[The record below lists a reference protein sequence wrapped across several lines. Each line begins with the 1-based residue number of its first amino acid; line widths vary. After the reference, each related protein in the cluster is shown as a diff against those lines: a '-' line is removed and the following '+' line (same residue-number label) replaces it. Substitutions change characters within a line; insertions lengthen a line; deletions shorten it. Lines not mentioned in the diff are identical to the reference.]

1 MRTKLY
7 LRAISLLLI
16 IATLLSMLVSCN
28 SSGDPSS
35 SDKPSWLNPSLSD
48 PNENIIE
55 EDRITEDVI
64 NEFITTEIYLKEIV
78 LAEEKISELLLAE
91 DMINEVILCKTIYV
105 PQDHIEEFS
114 ENSQT
119 EQLFGSGIDFKS
131 LATKVA
137 VGTGIIVTLV
147 ILKKVGLPDPV
158 ASVVVGAA
166 SESMKFAATGAAIGS
181 LYGGLTGAADGIDTT
196 QRTSAIIGVAAA
208 TAGLI
213 ISIVSLV
220 AAIPSGGASS
230 IGVAAG
236 IKIGIAAVSVLSAT
250 AGTVTSTV
258 NCVKTFKATDAKDID
273 WNNID
278 WERVGVSAAE
288 QAISGAGDGYMWG
301 AIAGAVYGGAEG
313 YAYYETHGTPY
324 SVLKERLKHVPAE
337 DSTRGVWSGKRGE
350 SDFIL
355 NEPIQLADGTKIT
368 KVTYKNGVP
377 DFSPYQQAKVKI
389 SGMTD
394 QRYGADGNFTKADE
408 ALAKQWTQTKHN
420 GKTWTARDVANYR
433 ESNRLTWHE
442 MNNMEYMQLVPT
454 DVNATF
460 GHLGGCSE
468 YRIMVGQ
475 TGGSEFD

>member
-1 MRTKLY
+1 
-7 LRAISLLLI
+7 
-16 IATLLSMLVSCN
+16 
-28 SSGDPSS
+28 
-35 SDKPSWLNPSLSD
+35 
-48 PNENIIE
+48 
-55 EDRITEDVI
+55 
-64 NEFITTEIYLKEIV
+64 
-78 LAEEKISELLLAE
+78 
-91 DMINEVILCKTIYV
+91 
-105 PQDHIEEFS
+105 
-114 ENSQT
+114 
-119 EQLFGSGIDFKS
+119 
-131 LATKVA
+131 
-137 VGTGIIVTLV
+137 VTLV

-158 ASVVVGAA
+158 ASVVIGAE

-181 LYGGLTGAADGIDTT
+181 LYGGLTGTADGIDTT

-208 TAGLI
+208 NAGMI

-220 AAIPSGGASS
+220 AAIPSGGSS
-230 IGVAAG
+230 AIGVAEG
-236 IKIGIAAVSVLSAT
+236 IKIGIAGVSILASTV
-250 AGTVTSTV
+250 GTTVSTV
-258 NCVKTFKATDAKDID
+258 NAVKTFKATDATEID
-273 WNNID
+273 WDNID
-278 WERVGVSAAE
+278 WDRVGVSAAE
-288 QAISGAGDGYMWG
+288 QAINGMADGYMWG

-350 SDFIL
+350 SDFVL
-355 NEPIQLADGTKIT
+355 NEPIQLPDGTKIT